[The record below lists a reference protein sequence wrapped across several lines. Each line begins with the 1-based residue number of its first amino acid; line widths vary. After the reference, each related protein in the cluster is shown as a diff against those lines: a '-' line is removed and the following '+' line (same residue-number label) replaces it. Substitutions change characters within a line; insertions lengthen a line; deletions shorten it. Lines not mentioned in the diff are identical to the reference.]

1 MNGAYYTGKYRNRFA
16 EIGIPE
22 EEIEKRKNEIFE
34 TIFHGPEGE
43 KFYFEFGDDMAFMED
58 TGNIDARTEGMS
70 YGMMMCVQMNKQDEF
85 NRLWRWAKKYM
96 YLTEGREAG
105 YFAWSVSP
113 EGVRNADGAAPD
125 GEEFFITALFMASN
139 RWGDGEGILNYRAEA
154 EKLLDDCINKEKRGE
169 GRSMWDPDNKLIR
182 FVAGVDFTDPSYHLP
197 HFYTFIADQTSNK
210 ENAAFMREAVTAS
223 RDFLAIAC
231 HPVTGLNPEYSS
243 YEGTRIITPWDGQS
257 HGDYFS
263 DAYRTG
269 ANIALDYS
277 WFEADEREKE
287 QSKRQIDF
295 FCNTIGKDNWDGIF
309 AVDGTVLEGKALH
322 PVAIVATNAQ
332 AALNL
337 EGEDAEYCIKRFW
350 DTPLRTGERRYYDNC
365 LYFFAFLAL
374 SGSYRA
380 NWD

>member
-1 MNGAYYTGKYRNRFA
+1 MNDIKLIVIGAYYTGKYRNRFA

-70 YGMMMCVQMNKQDEF
+70 YGRMMCVQMNKQDEF

-113 EGVRNADGAAPD
+113 EGVKNADGAAPD

-169 GRSMWDPDNKLIR
+169 GR
-182 FVAGVDFTDPSYHLP
+182 P
-197 HFYTFIADQTSNK
+197 HQ
-210 ENAAFMREAVTAS
+210 TAS
-223 RDFLAIAC
+223 HFFRRDGEAA
-231 HPVTGLNPEYSS
+231 G
-243 YEGTRIITPWDGQS
+243 
-257 HGDYFS
+257 GD
-263 DAYRTG
+263 TG
-269 ANIALDYS
+269 A
-277 WFEADEREKE
+277 
-287 QSKRQIDF
+287 
-295 FCNTIGKDNWDGIF
+295 
-309 AVDGTVLEGKALH
+309 AVCKG
-322 PVAIVATNAQ
+322 
-332 AALNL
+332 
-337 EGEDAEYCIKRFW
+337 
-350 DTPLRTGERRYYDNC
+350 
-365 LYFFAFLAL
+365 
-374 SGSYRA
+374 
-380 NWD
+380 